1 VPVLVHDRPDP
12 SKIMNPVDT
21 YPKMVGGVSANI
33 KIPAM
38 LKKTGV
44 VIWNIGLII
53 RQARTIRFL
62 ERLNIAYTGGN
73 SRPTLTDKA
82 LFNLAYKFVGNI
94 CC

>member
-1 VPVLVHDRPDP
+1 
-12 SKIMNPVDT
+12 MNPVDT

-73 SRPTLTDKA
+73 LRPTLTDKA

>member
-1 VPVLVHDRPDP
+1 MPVLVHGRPDP
-12 SKIMNPVDT
+12 SNIMNPVDT

-73 SRPTLTDKA
+73 LRPTLTDKA